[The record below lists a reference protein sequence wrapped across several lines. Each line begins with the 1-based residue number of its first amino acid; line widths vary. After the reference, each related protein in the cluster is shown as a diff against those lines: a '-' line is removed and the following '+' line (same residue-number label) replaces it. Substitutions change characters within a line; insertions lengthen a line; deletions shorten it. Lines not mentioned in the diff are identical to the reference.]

1 MVGEGELSAGPQF
14 HPGSLT
20 LFKVRAGPGSEGE
33 EMEVWDTQAQRRAH
47 RRSDPRVRL
56 RRLSL
61 LVGLRGHYG
70 GLPRHCLTPLE
81 YQTPGLILLD
91 REETEAQLR
100 DELALRSHLARQLGS
115 RSRAGWGCSTEVRQP
130 SSGLHYG
137 HAPCTLCRAKF
148 NWAVA
153 GPDLQPQALLTPP
166 LPGKIAHWG

>member
-33 EMEVWDTQAQRRAH
+33 EMEVWDAQAQRRAH

-56 RRLSL
+56 RR
-61 LVGLRGHYG
+61 LRGHYG

-100 DELALRSHLARQLGS
+100 DELAQVTPGEAAGVQEQGRMGLLHRSPSALLRPPLWPCSLYPVQSQVQLG
-115 RSRAGWGCSTEVRQP
+115 C
-130 SSGLHYG
+130 
-137 HAPCTLCRAKF
+137 CRA
-148 NWAVA
+148 
-153 GPDLQPQALLTPP
+153 
-166 LPGKIAHWG
+166 